1 MEKYN
6 DKICRH
12 ALNKIFG
19 FKPVTAL
26 GLIDRY
32 GSAAKL
38 FETGGSQLLEETG
51 EKCKEIADICDGA
64 YEAAER
70 EMRRLEKMGARF
82 LCEND
87 PHYPALLK
95 ECPDRPIGLYV
106 RSESSDAEIF
116 SAQRKYIAV
125 VGTRDISFY
134 GVEWCSRIVGSMA
147 MHPKRPTIVS
157 GLALGTDIIAHRR
170 SLECGLPTIAVLP
183 TGIDAV
189 YPSRHLSDAAKIAKS
204 PRSAVVTDYP
214 PETVPVA
221 YNFLRRNRII
231 AGLSNAVILIE
242 SKVKGGGMM
251 TARLAASYSRDVYA
265 LPGRV
270 SDPRSQGC
278 ISLIRD
284 KVAETIADEW
294 TLAASLGLKPV
305 VDIINKRK
313 VYDKEFI
320 RKRFA
325 DRMDGDWIDK
335 LTAVITAVKETSG
348 ADVEQLSRICGY
360 EYRET
365 AQLVSVLECDGLL
378 NVDIMQRCA
387 INYG

>member
-26 GLIDRY
+26 ELIERY

-38 FETGGSQLLEETG
+38 FETGGSRLLEETG
-51 EKCKEIADICDGA
+51 AKCAEIVDISDSL
-64 YEAAER
+64 YEAAAG
-70 EMRRLEKMGARF
+70 EMRQLEKRGARF

-87 PHYPALLK
+87 PNYPALLK

-116 SAQRKYIAV
+116 SAQRKFIAV
-125 VGTRDISFY
+125 VGTRDISPY
-134 GVEWCSRIVGSMA
+134 GVEWCTRIVGAMA
-147 MHPKRPTIVS
+147 MSPVRTTVVS
-157 GLALGTDIIAHRR
+157 GLAIGTDIIAHRKAM
-170 SLECGLPTIAVLP
+170 ECGLPTIAVLP

-189 YPSRHLSDAAKIAKS
+189 YPSRHFHDARKIAA
-204 PRSAVVTDYP
+204 RQGCAVVTDYP
-214 PETVPVA
+214 PMTAPVPF
-221 YNFLRRNRII
+221 NFLRRNRII
-231 AGLSNAVILIE
+231 AGLSGAVLLIE

-251 TARLAASYSRDVYA
+251 TARLGASYSRDVYA

-270 SDPRSQGC
+270 SDLRSQGC

-284 KVAETIADEW
+284 KVAESIFDEW
-294 TLAASLGLKPV
+294 SLMKNLGLKPPANAV
-305 VDIINKRK
+305 TKKRMF
-313 VYDKEFI
+313 DREFVE
-320 RKRFA
+320 KRFA
-325 DRMDGDWIDK
+325 DRMGQDWIDR
-335 LTAVITAVKETSG
+335 LLAVLTAVKETSG
-348 ADVEQLSRICGY
+348 ADVEQISRICGY
-360 EYRET
+360 EYRDT

-378 NVDIMQRCA
+378 NIDIMQRCA